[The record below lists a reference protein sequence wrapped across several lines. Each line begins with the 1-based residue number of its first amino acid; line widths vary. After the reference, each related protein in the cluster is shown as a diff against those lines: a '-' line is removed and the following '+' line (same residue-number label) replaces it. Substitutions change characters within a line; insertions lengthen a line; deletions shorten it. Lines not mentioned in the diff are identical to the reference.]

1 MRRNFRWKTGL
12 VLTALIFM
20 QAHGQSAHY
29 LTQKIELENTLGQRI
44 STAIERILGNSNF
57 IVDVKAD
64 VEFQPERK
72 IEEVY
77 KPSQK
82 SVQVRRAESSAKD
95 QSVPGVET
103 PESQARKAPQTD
115 IYRDI
120 LPGIPGGVFEAELPL
135 IDDQKDTEA
144 EIIPPAADDEPIPSM
159 APSAT
164 EIEDEEEE
172 LYSRSVSQLQERVP
186 ILRKLDISVI
196 LQEGVHP
203 NLVESV
209 RQVAMVAAHFDRK
222 RGDVLSIMT
231 TAFKLDESRKELEAA
246 SQPTAQYKPS
256 IEESARDEE
265 TRKLIGDIQR
275 QIENLNDNMRNAS
288 VSSQPSPSENV
299 LLGVIDKLT
308 ARNSLQDDIETQRL
322 LAEQQARLRML
333 AQDTSRLKKLQD
345 EIAALK
351 LQLAIQQDD
360 RIARAGA
367 SDESAQKLR
376 EKEELEAAIAEKID
390 LLAST
395 QAQLNTR
402 STAKAPMWVWLL
414 AALMLISLFSGSL
427 FWMQRSKKAAVEAA
441 SAASETELRKKLLS
455 DLRQDNVVR
464 STKAKA
470 PDPEEE
476 DEELSEIRSSIV
488 NLSVAN
494 PDAASALMRKWLKES
509 GDEGAAETDSKGEN
523 KNG

>member
-1 MRRNFRWKTGL
+1 MRKTFKWKIGL
-12 VLTALIFM
+12 ILTAVIFT
-20 QAHGQSAHY
+20 QAYSQSAHY
-29 LTQKIELENTLGQRI
+29 MAQKIELENTIAQRI

-64 VEFQPERK
+64 VEYQPERK

-82 SVQVRRAESSAKD
+82 SVQVRRSASAD
-95 QSVPGVET
+95 NTTELPGMAT
-103 PESQARKAPQTD
+103 PGASERKAPQTD

-120 LPGIPGGVFEAELPL
+120 LPGIPGGVFEAEVPL
-135 IDDQKDTEA
+135 LDEDAENET
-144 EIIPPAADDEPIPSM
+144 EIIAPAEDDEPIPVESLP
-159 APSAT
+159 AGAD
-164 EIEDEEEE
+164 EEEEE
-172 LYSRSVSQLQERVP
+172 LYSRSVSQHQERIP

-209 RQVAMVAAHFDRK
+209 RQVAMVAAHFDRQ
-222 RGDVLSIMT
+222 RGDMLSIMT
-231 TAFKLDESRKELEAA
+231 TAFKLDEPAKEISAETA
-246 SQPTAQYKPS
+246 PVAQYRPS
-256 IEESARDEE
+256 SEENARDEE
-265 TRKLIGDIQR
+265 TRRLIEDIQR
-275 QIENLNDNMRNAS
+275 QIEDLNDNMRSPAA
-288 VSSQPSPSENV
+288 SSQPSASESV

-360 RIARAGA
+360 RAARAEA
-367 SDESAQKLR
+367 SDESASKLR
-376 EKEELEAAIAEKID
+376 EKEELEAAIAEKIN
-390 LLAST
+390 LLSST

-402 STAKAPMWVWLL
+402 SVGKTALWVWLL
-414 AALMLISLFSGSL
+414 AAIILISLFAGSL
-427 FWMQRSKKAAVEAA
+427 IWMQRSKKAAIEAA
-441 SAASETELRKKLLS
+441 SAASESELRKKLLS
-455 DLRQDNVVR
+455 ELKQDNVVR
-464 STKAKA
+464 SAKPKT

-476 DEELSEIRSSIV
+476 SEELSEIRSGIV

-509 GDEGAAETDSKGEN
+509 GDETGSADTDTKGEQ